1 HSLFDG
7 QGASIAIAK
16 KIYSPPLVRLIT
28 LRAIVIPETLPEFL
42 NWLDIQP
49 RGKLKE
55 HQTDCLKFQ
64 EKISKQIPPTQLS
77 KGIKLLLIQLI
88 QAKITPAAFKLLF
101 MTGSAWGICLTEF
114 MNDIRYD
121 LEIIYKDFPHDSLKN
136 KPAWKKLISNWKL
149 IKAGYY
155 IIPDYLPLAQLLE
168 ELKHYDLSAYFYQVS
183 KGSVPKKVWSASP
196 YYSKPTFLGLTLR
209 QHEIWLAKI
218 IIWLAKIIIWF
229 ANIIVKIFIGF
240 VLLTFTLIK
249 WTLYLYVCLIIITN
263 PVLLLVVLII
273 RFFTSRSQK

>member
-1 HSLFDG
+1 MHYRHLTPLL
-7 QGASIAIAK
+7 QGAQK
-16 KIYSPPLVRLIT
+16 NMK
-28 LRAIVIPETLPEFL
+28 
-42 NWLDIQP
+42 D
-49 RGKLKE
+49 
-55 HQTDCLKFQ
+55 
-64 EKISKQIPPTQLS
+64 
-77 KGIKLLLIQLI
+77 
-88 QAKITPAAFKLLF
+88 
-101 MTGSAWGICLTEF
+101 SAWARCLNEF

-121 LEIIYKDFPHDSLKN
+121 LEIIAKHGNSPQSYQSFADDSLKN
-136 KPAWKKLISNWKL
+136 KPAWKKLISDWKL
-149 IKAGYY
+149 IKAESGYY
-155 IIPDYLPLAQLLE
+155 KIPDYLPLAQLLE